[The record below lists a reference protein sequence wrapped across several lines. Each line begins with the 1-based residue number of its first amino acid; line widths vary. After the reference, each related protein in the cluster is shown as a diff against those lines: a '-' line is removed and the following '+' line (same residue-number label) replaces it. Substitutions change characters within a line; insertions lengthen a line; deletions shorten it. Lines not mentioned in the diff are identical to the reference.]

1 MALPYVYTAWTA
13 RVKRFSSLWT
23 VIAGIYTFFM
33 VLIPFIY
40 IGYYVLFGGE
50 MDMFAMMAVRS
61 THLKEIKDFLRT
73 MGSPMHLA
81 MAVIA
86 LGIVIS
92 CAVVLS
98 RSMMKRAR
106 SFEGNIFRGSGKS
119 FSVGLLVISVLFF
132 GGFYQQIT
140 HVFPATIFKALN
152 SSGSEFQLLQKLND
166 NLDKNVKT
174 MTFLAPNPENGIDEG
189 THIVIIGESANRDH
203 MKAFTPDYPENT
215 TPWLSEMAKTKD
227 FALGY
232 KAYSNFPNTLFS
244 LSYAMTSA
252 NQYSDMSFEDVV
264 SMVDVA
270 KAAGYRTDWIS
281 FHNRSSMSSAGVT
294 MIAERCDDSY
304 WEKNYDGYTLE
315 VLKKLP
321 PAKKRIIFINIDGSH
336 YTYIARVP
344 VNLRDELGISKED
357 PYHDYDLTI
366 AYDDRVMKE
375 IFEYAKANLNLKS
388 MIYFSDHGENM
399 KHYHTTSPF
408 YYDMVHIPFFV
419 YLSPDYQAAHP
430 ELMPA
435 LKSHEQQVFTNDL
448 AFDTVTGIWQAK
460 TNFYQS
466 KYDFSSKDYAIN
478 MDNATT
484 FERKNV
490 TEINLLYSGHAAFDE
505 AEALIIQN
513 NLQQLGIKVNLEK
526 VAWATFRQRADKGDF
541 QMALGTWS
549 PDYSDPQFFL
559 SYWLDSSYWGLPGN
573 RSFYKNDEVD
583 SLLREAEVM
592 TDKDG
597 RTAIYKKVQ
606 QIAFDDAPYLFLFQ
620 TKVLTPMRANIKGFA
635 YNPMLDS
642 MYDFEHLSKE

>member
-1 MALPYVYTAWTA
+1 MKNRILESLLWPLGIAVVIMALLHLGGDFPDIHSYVQPRLGAALLVMLIVSFGLFFTMNRAYLKRLLPWAVILPILWAGTFTWAYGFASLPEKKHLGDYYVLGAVLFALPYVYTTLTA
-13 RVKRFSSLWT
+13 RAKHLRSLWT

-61 THLKEIKDFLRT
+61 THMKEIKDFFRT
-73 MGSPMHLA
+73 MGSPMHLV

-92 CAVVLS
+92 CAVGLA
-98 RSMMKRAR
+98 RSMMKAAR
-106 SFEGNIFRGSGKS
+106 SFDGPFLRGTGRA
-119 FSVGLLVISVLFF
+119 FTVGLAVISILFF
-132 GGFYQQIT
+132 GGFYRQIT
-140 HVFPATIFKALN
+140 HVFPATLFKALGSN
-152 SSGSEFQLLQKLND
+152 SSEFQILQKLND
-166 NLDKNVKT
+166 NLDKNVKN
-174 MTFLAPNPENGIDEG
+174 MTFTAPDPGDGIDEG

-203 MKAFTPDYPENT
+203 KKAFTPDYPENT
-215 TPWLSEMAKTKD
+215 TPWLSEMAKSPD

-232 KAYSNFPNTLFS
+232 HAYSNFPNTLFS

-252 NQYSDMSFEDVV
+252 NQYGDMSLEDVV

-321 PAKKRIIFINIDGSH
+321 PAKKRVIFINIDGSH

-344 VNLRDELGISKED
+344 VNLRDKLGVSKED

-366 AYDDRVMKE
+366 AYDDRVMKD

-399 KHYHTTSPF
+399 KHFHTTSPF

-430 ELMPA
+430 SLMPT
-435 LKSHEQQVFTNDL
+435 LKSHEQTVFTNDM
-448 AFDTVTGIWQAK
+448 AFDTVTGIWQAR
-460 TNFYQS
+460 TNFYHSQ
-466 KYDFSSKDYAIN
+466 YDFSSQDYAIN
-478 MDNATT
+478 KDNATT
-484 FERKNV
+484 FERKKR
-490 TEINLLYSGHAAFDE
+490 I
-505 AEALIIQN
+505 
-513 NLQQLGIKVNLEK
+513 
-526 VAWATFRQRADKGDF
+526 AD
-541 QMALGTWS
+541 
-549 PDYSDPQFFL
+549 DPV
-559 SYWLDSSYWGLPGN
+559 WG
-573 RSFYKNDEVD
+573 K
-583 SLLREAEVM
+583 
-592 TDKDG
+592 
-597 RTAIYKKVQ
+597 
-606 QIAFDDAPYLFLFQ
+606 
-620 TKVLTPMRANIKGFA
+620 
-635 YNPMLDS
+635 
-642 MYDFEHLSKE
+642 

>member
-1 MALPYVYTAWTA
+1 MRCIVKQVILSALSWVVSAALVIMAVLHLGGDFPDIHSYVQPRLGAALLVFLIVSFGLFSVLDRKYLKRLLPWAVILPLLWMGTFTWAYGFASLPEKKHLGDYYVLGALLMALPYVYTALTA
-13 RVKRFSSLWT
+13 KAKRFSSLWT

-73 MGSPMHLA
+73 MGSPAHLV

-86 LGIVIS
+86 LLIVIS
-92 CAVVLS
+92 CALGLA

-106 SFEGNIFRGSGKS
+106 SFEGDILRGSGRS
-119 FSVGLLVISVLFF
+119 FTIGLAVISILFF
-132 GGFYQQIT
+132 GGFYRQIT
-140 HVFPATIFKALN
+140 HVFPASIFKALN

-174 MTFLAPNPENGIDEG
+174 MTFLPPDPTGGMDEG

-215 TPWLSEMAKTKD
+215 TPWLSEMAKSKD

-344 VNLRDELGISKED
+344 VNLRDKLGISKED

-430 ELMPA
+430 DLMPA
-435 LKSHEQQVFTNDL
+435 LKAHEQQVFTNDL
-448 AFDTVTGIWQAK
+448 AFDTVTGIWRAR

-466 KYDFSSKDYAIN
+466 KYDFSSKDYSIT

-484 FERKNV
+484 FERKKK
-490 TEINLLYSGHAAFDE
+490 
-505 AEALIIQN
+505 
-513 NLQQLGIKVNLEK
+513 IK
-526 VAWATFRQRADKGDF
+526 D
-541 QMALGTWS
+541 
-549 PDYSDPQFFL
+549 DPVWQ
-559 SYWLDSSYWGLPGN
+559 G
-573 RSFYKNDEVD
+573 K
-583 SLLREAEVM
+583 
-592 TDKDG
+592 
-597 RTAIYKKVQ
+597 
-606 QIAFDDAPYLFLFQ
+606 
-620 TKVLTPMRANIKGFA
+620 
-635 YNPMLDS
+635 
-642 MYDFEHLSKE
+642 